1 MRTSP
6 TPISMHFLHLEDSEA
21 DAELIHELLLSK
33 WPQTHITTLGNRHDF
48 EQAVIRKNFDL
59 VLSDYSLPGYDGLSA
74 LKFVR
79 QACPD
84 TPFIYISGTIG
95 EERAIEALKSGANDY
110 VIKDRPARLIHAID
124 SALGQAELERAK
136 RVTAEKVR
144 EQASLLDKAHEA
156 IAVIDLNGCVTYW
169 NARAERFYGWTAAQ
183 ATGQPLRNLLYGDD
197 QIRFDTAHK
206 AAFAS
211 GEWHGE
217 LQPLRRN
224 GETLVVESFWSRV
237 TDEAGA
243 AKSILIIDVDITE
256 RKCLEARMREAQR
269 LETLGML
276 AGGIA
281 HDLNNVLAPILTSV
295 GALSARASH
304 STDRTMLAT
313 VEVSAQHGADLVRQ
327 LLAFA
332 RGSKAQRDTVAIAG
346 LLGSVQRLLQPAMPT
361 NIELRVSPDDGL
373 WAVHADATQLRQV
386 LLNLCINARD
396 AMPDGGYLIIS
407 AENVT
412 LETPPPC
419 VQGDA
424 KPGRYVRLSVADTGT
439 GIPKEIVAK
448 IFDPFFT
455 TKSAGKGTG
464 LGLMNVTEIVKAHGG
479 FLDLDSE
486 VGAGTVFRLHLPAL
500 ECKAPVAD
508 QPKESQPPRQGHGEH
523 ILVVEDDEGIRTVLE
538 IILSTRGY
546 RVTLAADGSEG
557 IELVRERPGEFA
569 LVMTDMNMPTTS
581 GLEVVQAIGEI
592 PDPPKVIVLSG
603 LPGEADP
610 PCPELENVT
619 RLNKPI
625 STEGLLRSVREVLDR

>member
-1 MRTSP
+1 
-6 TPISMHFLHLEDSEA
+6 MHFLHLEDSEA

-33 WPQTHITTLGNRHDF
+33 WPQTRITTLGSRSDF
-48 EQAVIRKNFDL
+48 EQAVNQKDFDL

-79 QACPD
+79 QNCPD

-95 EERAIEALKSGANDY
+95 EERAIEALKAGANDY

-124 SALGQAELERAK
+124 SALSHAEQERSK
-136 RVTAEKVR
+136 RMASEKIR

-156 IAVIDLNGCVTYW
+156 IAVIDIDGRVTYW
-169 NARAERFYGWTAAQ
+169 NARAERFYGWPVEQ
-183 ATGQPLRNLLYGDD
+183 AIGREIRELLYRDD
-197 QIRFDTAHK
+197 QTRFDAACK
-206 AAFAS
+206 AVATH
-211 GEWHGE
+211 GEWNGE
-217 LQPLRRN
+217 LQPHRRN
-224 GETLVVESFWSRV
+224 GETLVVESFWNRV
-237 TDEAGA
+237 TDEAGL
-243 AKSILIIDVDITE
+243 AKSILMIDVDITE

-304 STDRTMLAT
+304 STDRSMLAA

-332 RGSKAQRDTVAIAG
+332 RGSKAQRDTITIDG
-346 LLGSVQRLLQPAMPT
+346 LLGSIQRLLQPAMPT
-361 NIELRVSPDDGL
+361 NIELRVAPDDGL
-373 WAVHADATQLRQV
+373 WTVHADATQLRQV

-407 AENVT
+407 AENVEI
-412 LETPPPC
+412 ETPPPC

-424 KPGRYVRLSVADTGT
+424 RPGRYVRLSVADTGT
-439 GIPKEIVAK
+439 GIPKEIIAK

-464 LGLMNVTEIVKAHGG
+464 LGLMNVAEIVKAHGG
-479 FLDLDSE
+479 FLDLESE
-486 VGAGTVFRLHLPAL
+486 PGSGTVFRLHLPAQ
-500 ECKAPVAD
+500 ECASPVSAK
-508 QPKESQPPRQGHGEH
+508 PESSQPPRQGHGEH

-557 IELVRERPGEFA
+557 IELVREHPREFA

-581 GLEVVQAIGEI
+581 GLEVVQALEKI

-603 LPGEADP
+603 LPGEAEE
-610 PCPELENVT
+610 PCPELANVT